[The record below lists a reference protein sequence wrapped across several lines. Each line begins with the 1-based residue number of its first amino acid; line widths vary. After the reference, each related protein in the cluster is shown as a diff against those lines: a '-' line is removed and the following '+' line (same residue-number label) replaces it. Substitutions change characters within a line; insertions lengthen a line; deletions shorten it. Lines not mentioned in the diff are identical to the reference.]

1 MQAARRDQR
10 KVGRQPGDATG
21 SLELP
26 RPPPAAWR
34 SADARRLTCVAA
46 QWIWNHP
53 NRHSGV
59 APCFVHAPGTHEINR
74 KAFRK
79 RRRIMEPWDAIV
91 RAMAPDDDPCGGAH
105 EVLNL
110 IREPRPG
117 EVVRLC

>member
-1 MQAARRDQR
+1 MCAVRVPR
-10 KVGRQPGDATG
+10 
-21 SLELP
+21 SIWLP
-26 RPPPAAWR
+26 TQERVLGLLQTFVMPTQVR
-34 SADARRLTCVAA
+34 
-46 QWIWNHP
+46 